1 MLHYIWYKIIN
12 HVCCYVTIARFFFF
26 FQLVISLQITLELRF
41 LKPLFH
47 QRQLPFWRSAEHTR
61 SVGLG
66 YMSPPSP
73 PWKQYLSA
81 WSFRHSKHNTRSR
94 IWCRR
99 EWITLFSHPFTQR
112 HGKCVKSAKTKNI
125 ASTNLLSSKRQ
136 TTTAVLGAT
145 LCVINLWK
153 SCTVPV
159 LVSERHFR
167 LILNKIVKLTVHIEP
182 IVC

>member
-66 YMSPPSP
+66 YMSPPLP
-73 PWKQYLSA
+73 PWKQYLYRVVHPPLCLIFS
-81 WSFRHSKHNTRSR
+81 SFKTYTRSW

-99 EWITLFSHPFTQR
+99 EWITLFSHPFPQR

-145 LCVINLWK
+145 LCVIN
-153 SCTVPV
+153 
-159 LVSERHFR
+159 
-167 LILNKIVKLTVHIEP
+167 
-182 IVC
+182 